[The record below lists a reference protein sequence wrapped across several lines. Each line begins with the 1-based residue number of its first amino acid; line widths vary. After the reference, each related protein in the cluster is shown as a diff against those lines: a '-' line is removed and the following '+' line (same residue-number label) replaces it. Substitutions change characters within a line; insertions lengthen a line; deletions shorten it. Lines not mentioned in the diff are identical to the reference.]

1 MLPTERL
8 DYSAITARKP
18 LTLPNGARLVVWAIV
33 NIEEWDIN
41 ETMPRTVIT
50 PPAGGAPMPD
60 IPNWAWHEYGNR
72 VGFWRMIEVF
82 DDLNVAAVLAING
95 SAIDCYGA
103 IVEAARERNW
113 EFIGHGFTQ
122 KKHAEGR

>member
-18 LTLPNGARLVVWAIV
+18 LTLPHGARLVVWVVV

-50 PPAGGAPMPD
+50 PPAGGGPTSRIGRGTNTAT
-60 IPNWAWHEYGNR
+60 
-72 VGFWRMIEVF
+72 
-82 DDLNVAAVLAING
+82 G
-95 SAIDCYGA
+95 SASGA
-103 IVEAARERNW
+103 
-113 EFIGHGFTQ
+113 
-122 KKHAEGR
+122 